1 MQELKLILA
10 ESDSASLV
18 LRGVESG
25 EDFFLPVTEELC
37 SLLSDA
43 NPEPSSSED
52 VPTLPSVSSADTGGH
67 LTSVSAVQPASE
79 QEDTE
84 DSAAAA
90 DEPEATVSQLVASAS
105 DAEDTSDSSSDDA
118 TTESDAKSSPV
129 AHPTKVM

>member
-90 DEPEATVSQLVASAS
+90 DEPEATVSQLSLI
-105 DAEDTSDSSSDDA
+105 
-118 TTESDAKSSPV
+118 
-129 AHPTKVM
+129 HI